1 MQKVK
6 MCRTLSV
13 PLPPLRAGPGS
24 PAGIWGV
31 FLSQKAAGN
40 RQITV
45 ICVSSFS
52 GRAVCLFHLGNN
64 RLLAAPPVQTQAAD
78 EQQEQKSLAEV

>member
-6 MCRTLSV
+6 MCRTVSV
-13 PLPPLRAGPGS
+13 PLPPLR
-24 PAGIWGV
+24 AGIWGV

-52 GRAVCLFHLGNN
+52 ERAACLFHLGNN
-64 RLLAAPPVQTQAAD
+64 RLLAAPPAQTQAAG
-78 EQQEQKSLAEV
+78 EQQEQKSWAEV

>member
-1 MQKVK
+1 
-6 MCRTLSV
+6 MCRTVSV
-13 PLPPLRAGPGS
+13 PLSPLRAGCGS

-40 RQITV
+40 REITV

-52 GRAVCLFHLGNN
+52 GRAVCLLHLGNN
-64 RLLAAPPVQTQAAD
+64 RLLAAPPAQAQAAG